1 MGRAWAR
8 PSFWGGAAVSEPA
21 RSWQSICPMPMATA
35 DHVRIFRVEPVVIS
49 VLDYGLGFGHSDLV
63 TAA

>member
-1 MGRAWAR
+1 
-8 PSFWGGAAVSEPA
+8 
-21 RSWQSICPMPMATA
+21 MPMATA